1 MTSQVNE
8 ALKQYFGFNEFLD
21 GQQQAVDKI
30 VEGKD
35 VCVVMPTGAGKSVC
49 YQLPALM
56 RDGYT
61 IVISPLIALM
71 KDQVE
76 NLVNK
81 NIPAVYINSSI
92 SHKEQM
98 ENMGKV
104 IKGEAK
110 LLYVSPE
117 RLRTKGFRQTLL
129 NYPPACLV
137 VDEAHCI
144 SQWGHDFRP
153 DYTRMGEFCEE
164 FKIPQV
170 CAFTATATP
179 IVRDDIKA
187 QLRRESMD
195 VLVTGFT
202 RPNLSFSVMDCS
214 NSQRM
219 AQLRKLLAKK
229 EPTLIYCASRK
240 NVDEVSNAFGI
251 QSYHAGMSDKERE
264 EAQNYFINDPCP
276 VMVATNAFGMGIDR
290 ADIRRVI
297 HYNFPGSIEAYYQEA
312 GRAGRDG
319 EQSECII
326 LYNYS
331 DKFIHEFLI
340 EMNNPGEKVTRD
352 VWAYLQNYIRQ
363 NNVESIEITQTE
375 IASNIFS
382 AKGDQQISG
391 SLKIL
396 EKNGYL
402 ERGYRHENKGRL
414 KINGDLK
421 TIYEE
426 HMNVK
431 TQRSIFTT
439 RAIYYWKEQLL
450 SGLDVTYNSLC
461 QVSGLNPDQVKR
473 VLKALNGNVF
483 TWEAPFNGRPIKLTK
498 DDKDI
503 DIDFSEVHKKAELDF
518 EKLSTVMDYVHSK
531 RCRQDFMIG
540 YFGQNIDSF
549 RCQTCD
555 ICTSKKRTGKELRTA
570 SEQERKVLLAILR
583 AADNHSGYIG
593 KVKLAQILCGSK
605 SKQIIDSNLQYS
617 PYYARLDYLD
627 QTAIIELMDSLMGSG
642 YLNRSSGKYPTVEI
656 SGKGRK
662 AIAGDPI
669 TMELGPPQTPP
680 SSKRQKDTGG
690 PLFNKKKDDS
700 GPLFSKN
707 KEKTEALPEPEPEP
721 EFVLETPAV
730 PGKAVDQEKLYQEL
744 RNLRNDIARKFGIQP
759 YMVFNNISLKD
770 IAEKQPQSL
779 DEFKKVKGAGAIKAD
794 QFGEIFIAAIK
805 EFS

>member
-1 MTSQVNE
+1 MISEINS
-8 ALKQYFGFNEFLD
+8 ALKEHFGFNEFLD
-21 GQQQAVDKI
+21 GQQQAVSKI
-30 VEGKD
+30 IEGKD
-35 VCVVMPTGAGKSVC
+35 VCVVMPTGAGKSIC

-81 NIPAVYINSSI
+81 NISAVFINSSL
-92 SHKEQM
+92 SLKEQT

-104 IKGEAK
+104 VRGEAK

-117 RLRTKGFRQTLL
+117 RLRAKGFRQTLQ
-129 NYPPACLV
+129 NYPPTCLV

-179 IVRDDIKA
+179 VVRDDIKK
-187 QLRRESMD
+187 QLRRDEMD
-195 VLVTGFT
+195 ILVTGFT
-202 RPNLSFSVMDCS
+202 RPNLSFSVLDCS
-214 NSQRM
+214 STQRM
-219 AQLRKLLAKK
+219 AQLRKLLAKQ

-251 QSYHAGMSDKERE
+251 RSYHAGMTDKERE

-276 VMVATNAFGMGIDR
+276 MMVATNAFGMGIDR

-297 HYNFPGSIEAYYQEA
+297 HYNFPGSLEAYYQEA

-352 VWAYLQNYIRQ
+352 TWAFLQNYIRQ
-363 NNVESIEITQTE
+363 QNCESIEITQTE
-375 IASNIFS
+375 IASSIHS

-391 SLKIL
+391 ALKIL
-396 EKNGYL
+396 EKNGYI
-402 ERGYRHENKGRL
+402 ERGYKHDNTGSLNILGNL
-414 KINGDLK
+414 KS
-421 TIYEE
+421 IYEE
-426 HMNVK
+426 HLNVK
-431 TQRSIFTT
+431 TQRSIFTV
-439 RAIYYWKEQLL
+439 RAIYHWKDQLTE
-450 SGLDVTYNSLC
+450 GIDVTYRTLC

-473 VLKALNGNVF
+473 VLKALDGNVF
-483 TWEAPFNGRPIKLTK
+483 SWTPPFNGRPIKLLK
-498 DDKDI
+498 EDNDI
-503 DIDFSEVHKKAELDF
+503 NIDFSEINEKANFDF
-518 EKLSTVMDYVHSK
+518 EKLDTVMSYVHSK

-540 YFGQNIDSF
+540 YFGQQIDNF

-555 ICTSKKRTGKELRTA
+555 ICTSKKRSGKELRTA
-570 SEQERKVLLAILR
+570 NENEAKLFRTILK
-583 AADNHSGYIG
+583 AVENHSGYIG

-617 PYYARLDYLD
+617 AFYGRLDIMD
-627 QTAIIELMDSLMGSG
+627 QTEIIEILDSLMGGG
-642 YLNRSSGKYPTVEI
+642 YIKRSSGKYPTIAI

-662 AIAGDPI
+662 AIAGEDI
-669 TMELGPPQTPP
+669 TMELGPSRQAPAK
-680 SSKRQKDTGG
+680 SKKS
-690 PLFNKKKDDS
+690 NDS
-700 GPLFSKN
+700 GPLFSRSSSPVEN
-707 KEKTEALPEPEPEP
+707 TA
-721 EFVLETPAV
+721 VETKP
-730 PGKAVDQEKLYQEL
+730 KVDQEQLYQEL
-744 RNLRNDIARKFGIQP
+744 RNLRNEIARKFGIQP
-759 YMVFNNISLKD
+759 YMVFNNISLRD
-770 IAEKQPQSL
+770 LAEKQPGNL
-779 DEFKKVKGAGAIKAD
+779 EEFKKVKGAGAIKAE
-794 QFGEIFIAAIK
+794 QFGEVFIAAIK